1 MAFEAYLRQQGLEEQ
16 PEGTAPTWGTCRKPE
31 GFYQEEP
38 EGHGARISLFTSG
51 SPACWDLSLFN
62 TGKH

>member
-16 PEGTAPTWGTCRKPE
+16 PEGTAPTWSTRRK
-31 GFYQEEP
+31 QEP

-51 SPACWDLSLFN
+51 SSVLGSVPV
-62 TGKH
+62 

>member
-16 PEGTAPTWGTCRKPE
+16 PEGTAPTWGTHRK
-31 GFYQEEP
+31 QEP

-51 SPACWDLSLFN
+51 SPVRWDLSLFN